1 MYYPGMVTF
10 TSSAFS
16 SSAVYRGNYHWDT
29 IPNPAFKE
37 IDKKIKA
44 TGVSLNRAKMSKN
57 KIAVKDITKTLDGL
71 LSERKK
77 MECWSIL
84 ADDYSHLVWKVSFTS

>member
-1 MYYPGMVTF
+1 MV
-10 TSSAFS
+10 AFS
-16 SSAVYRGNYHWDT
+16 SSATYIGRYYWNHT
-29 IPNPAFKE
+29 IPNPAFNE

-44 TGVSLNRAKMSKN
+44 TGVKLNRAKMSKN

-71 LSERKK
+71 LAERKK
-77 MECWSIL
+77 IECWSIL